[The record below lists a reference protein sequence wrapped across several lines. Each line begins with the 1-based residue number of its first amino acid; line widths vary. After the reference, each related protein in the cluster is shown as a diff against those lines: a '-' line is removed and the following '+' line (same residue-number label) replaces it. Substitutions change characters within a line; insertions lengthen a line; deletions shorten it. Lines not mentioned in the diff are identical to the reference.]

1 MTPSFFWFASRYAL
15 PLSLVPAETK
25 PQTATPHAT
34 AKLSRL
40 ILTASQCARKP
51 GVRLSF
57 RFTVDL
63 DAGWLIRN
71 YWSSL
76 GCGWRM
82 PRKVAKGG
90 GSGSRGVKA
99 QGNGLNS
106 GGHTAVA
113 DDKRDGADGGESS
126 NSAGARDL
134 QEKQT
139 IPIVINPAP
148 DYLFEMFFLFFLIVY
163 LLLQNYNVHFDA
175 VDQYNRPFIA
185 FTAFFF
191 TKRVTWRFM
200 DSAGQNGTTSIA
212 SKAVRFF
219 LTGIPL
225 LAMVKSGAELVFQHD
240 PPTLLYLMYPYW
252 LHVSLFGASG
262 VDGLKKYS
270 AEELNSDPAA
280 GIMLGFRQQMKH
292 ILYGSLEAGYF
303 VAVLPIR
310 FLMDRHAVFDHR
322 TGTLL
327 AFYGI
332 VNAGVLLSTNLISHC
347 HTDLQTQT
355 KAIGCWK
362 EIKSAGGG
370 VELWTS
376 DREWKR
382 GDQVRHNKKLYIAE
396 APINRAEPDDW
407 IAWLFY
413 RMFRHPRLVITNIVL
428 LEVGVIVTQVAILCV
443 VRKWQAV
450 ASWAVLI
457 TSSYLVLLYSLRI
470 RRKVITAMQTKLVN

>member
-1 MTPSFFWFASRYAL
+1 
-15 PLSLVPAETK
+15 
-25 PQTATPHAT
+25 
-34 AKLSRL
+34 
-40 ILTASQCARKP
+40 
-51 GVRLSF
+51 
-57 RFTVDL
+57 
-63 DAGWLIRN
+63 
-71 YWSSL
+71 
-76 GCGWRM
+76 
-82 PRKVAKGG
+82 
-90 GSGSRGVKA
+90 
-99 QGNGLNS
+99 
-106 GGHTAVA
+106 
-113 DDKRDGADGGESS
+113 
-126 NSAGARDL
+126 
-134 QEKQT
+134 
-139 IPIVINPAP
+139 
-148 DYLFEMFFLFFLIVY
+148 
-163 LLLQNYNVHFDA
+163 
-175 VDQYNRPFIA
+175 
-185 FTAFFF
+185 
-191 TKRVTWRFM
+191 
-200 DSAGQNGTTSIA
+200 
-212 SKAVRFF
+212 
-219 LTGIPL
+219 
-225 LAMVKSGAELVFQHD
+225 
-240 PPTLLYLMYPYW
+240 
-252 LHVSLFGASG
+252 
-262 VDGLKKYS
+262 
-270 AEELNSDPAA
+270 
-280 GIMLGFRQQMKH
+280 MLGFRQQMKH

-450 ASWAVLI
+450 ASW
-457 TSSYLVLLYSLRI
+457 
-470 RRKVITAMQTKLVN
+470 